1 MSKPRTARRRD
12 RGVPR
17 KVTIARK
24 YLTRDALRVNAHDA
38 AGMADELEQ
47 RPRTRGECRF
57 GERPCPWVSCRHHLA
72 IDVNPYTGSITV
84 NFPAIGPLDLRE
96 TCSLDVADRG
106 GLTLEEVG
114 ELLNLT
120 RERIRQVEVRGLIK
134 LRANAPEGLTP

>member
-1 MSKPRTARRRD
+1 MTKPRRTRRD

-24 YLTRDALRVNAHDA
+24 YLTRDALKIDA
-38 AGMADELEQ
+38 PATEAMSAELEQ

-57 GERPCPWVSCRHHLA
+57 GERPCPWVSCAHHLYLD
-72 IDVNPYTGSITV
+72 INPYSGSIMI
-84 NFPAIGPLDLRE
+84 NFPMLDPLELAE

-106 GLTLEEVG
+106 GITLEEVG
-114 ELLNLT
+114 LLMNLT
-120 RERIRQVEVRGLIK
+120 RERIRQVELRGLIQ